1 MIIYEPHNG
10 HITEYKR
17 ANVHTNEQSKSLP
30 QTKVHSSAIERPNGV
45 VREKDERNVPLFPIF
60 FPATPRRKRMETH
73 GTVQQVGLGVTVQK
87 HVLHSAVIML
97 RSSVEI

>member
-1 MIIYEPHNG
+1 MYTQMNSQNPCS
-10 HITEYKR
+10 R
-17 ANVHTNEQSKSLP
+17 
-30 QTKVHSSAIERPNGV
+30 TKVHGFAIERPNGV

-87 HVLHSAVIML
+87 HVHIVLLLCWRV
-97 RSSVEI
+97 V